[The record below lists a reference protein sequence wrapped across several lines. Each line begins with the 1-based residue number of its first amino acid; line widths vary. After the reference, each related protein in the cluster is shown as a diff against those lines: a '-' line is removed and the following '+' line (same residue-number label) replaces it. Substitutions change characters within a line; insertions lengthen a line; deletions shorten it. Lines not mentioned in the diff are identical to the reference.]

1 MTINE
6 TGGIG
11 APQPAQPEKIQP
23 AKQVGNPL
31 ETEQTDETRVAGGI
45 QRGADDIQIS
55 TEARLLQQLSE
66 LPEIREDKV
75 EEVRRKIADGE
86 YDKDEHLQAAIERM
100 IEESI

>member
-86 YDKDEHLQAAIERM
+86 YDKDEYLQAAIERM